1 MSHRPRRTGLL
12 VSVTVCFSI
21 ALATAVTRAQDR
33 GKYSGLI
40 LDAAGDGIARAKIEF
55 RVDDRVVIAYSD
67 ATGRFEI
74 NGGSFAPASG
84 PMTLAVSAPGFETQR
99 LSLSPAASA
108 APIEVRLRPSPIIE
122 RIQVI
127 AGLPQETSEGPVRSL
142 LRRDA
147 IENSGA

>member
-1 MSHRPRRTGLL
+1 MGNRSRRTRLL
-12 VSVTVCFSI
+12 VCVAVCFSI
-21 ALATAVTRAQDR
+21 ALAAAVTRAQDR

-55 RVDDRVVIAYSD
+55 RVDDRIVIAYSD

-74 NGGSFAPASG
+74 NGSSFAPASG

-99 LSLSPAASA
+99 LSLAPAASA
-108 APIEVRLRPSPIIE
+108 APIEVRLHPSPIIE

-127 AGLPQETSEGPVRSL
+127 AGQTPE
-142 LRRDA
+142 
-147 IENSGA
+147 